1 MVLAEEGKPMR
12 RAHDRSRGFTLI
24 ELLVVISIIGLLAA
38 ILVPAIVGAVNSAKH
53 SRAMRQVSDLDG
65 AIKRYLAEYGK
76 MPAPAGDIGGPD
88 KLYEG
93 AEQAAIVE
101 ILMNNSENPKLNPRG
116 IVFLDLDPNAFGVKT
131 IEEMK
136 GLLRSGAPYKD
147 PWGRD
152 YGILLD
158 LNFDEKIDVGGVAD
172 GIRAK
177 VGVYSLGPDKKN
189 FTMENTPLNVVG

>member
-1 MVLAEEGKPMR
+1 MR

-101 ILMNNSENPKLNPRG
+101 ILMNNLRILLNSRE
-116 IVFLDLDPNAFGVKT
+116 IVFLTCTRML
-131 IEEMK
+131 
-136 GLLRSGAPYKD
+136 SG
-147 PWGRD
+147 
-152 YGILLD
+152 
-158 LNFDEKIDVGGVAD
+158 
-172 GIRAK
+172 
-177 VGVYSLGPDKKN
+177 KN
-189 FTMENTPLNVVG
+189 H

>member
-1 MVLAEEGKPMR
+1 MR

-24 ELLVVISIIGLLAA
+24 ELLVVVTIVGLLAA

-53 SRAMRQVSDLDG
+53 ARVMRQVSDLEG

-76 MPAPAGDIGGPD
+76 MPVPAGDNGGPD
-88 KLYEG
+88 KLYVG

-101 ILMNNSENPKLNPRG
+101 ILINSTDDTKLNPRE

-131 IEEMK
+131 VGAMK
-136 GLLRSGAPYKD
+136 TLLRSGTPYKD
-147 PWGRD
+147 PWGQD
-152 YGILLD
+152 YGILMD
-158 LNFDEKIDVGGVAD
+158 LNFDEKIDLAG

-189 FTMENTPLNVVG
+189 FTMDSTPFKTW

>member
-1 MVLAEEGKPMR
+1 MR

-101 ILMNNSENPKLNPRG
+101 ILLNSSENPKLNPRE
-116 IVFLDLDPNAFGVKT
+116 IVFLDLDPSAFGVKT

-136 GLLRSGAPYKD
+136 GLLRSGTPYKD
-147 PWGRD
+147 PWGQG

-158 LNFDEKIDVGGVAD
+158 LNFDEKIEVGGVAD

-189 FTMENTPLNVVG
+189 FTMENTPFKTW

>member
-1 MVLAEEGKPMR
+1 MR

-24 ELLVVISIIGLLAA
+24 ELLVVITIIGLLAA
-38 ILVPAIVGAVNSAKH
+38 ILVPAIVGAMNSAKH
-53 SRAMRQVSDLDG
+53 ARAMRQVSDLDG
-65 AIKRYLAEYGK
+65 AIRLYLREYGK

-101 ILMNNSENPKLNPRG
+101 ILINSTDDAKLNPRE

-147 PWGRD
+147 PWGQD

-158 LNFDEKIDVGGVAD
+158 LNFSEDIVVGGVAG

-177 VGVYSLGPDKKN
+177 VGVYSLGPTNKGY
-189 FTMENTPLNVVG
+189 TVETTPFKTW